1 MPSDQALRGSSR
13 CHRPVTALQQRRC
26 IMQASHRGDMREIE
40 GISGQRTHPH
50 HPVWRQGRER
60 NARCASSTGWHAE
73 GRVASRMPPL
83 GVAGLS
89 LAWCHWD
96 ASFSEGTGPLGRASA
111 DHGGWPA
118 TIGAEAATRVKPEVL
133 GREKRVDALSHACY
147 SDTPVG
153 TAPQGPPAAEG
164 DSPASSGAV
173 LWHTRHQH
181 RLDWCVPGRSLK
193 TE

>member
-1 MPSDQALRGSSR
+1 VHRG
-13 CHRPVTALQQRRC
+13 VTALSRPCNTAGATCRRRIVVTC
-26 IMQASHRGDMREIE
+26 GRSRASAG
-40 GISGQRTHPH
+40 SARTPTTLI
-50 HPVWRQGRER
+50 WRQGRER
-60 NARCASSTGWHAE
+60 KARCASSTGWHAE

-83 GVAGLS
+83 GVAGRERRGCRQSACFL
-89 LAWCHWD
+89 
-96 ASFSEGTGPLGRASA
+96 EGTGPLGRASA
-111 DHGGWPA
+111 DCGGWPA

-133 GREKRVDALSHACY
+133 GREKRVDGLSRACY

-153 TAPQGPPAAEG
+153 TTPQGPPAAEG